1 MGQTKRD
8 TKVINT
14 KVDAIKQQRL
24 GDNLLRWGYIYR
36 RQGEETPL
44 WGVFLEA
51 IADAVVSEDGENVV
65 LIIPR
70 KTSCPPEGSPVSSL
84 GKRLKAN
91 RKK

>member
-8 TKVINT
+8 AKVINT

-65 LIIPR
+65 LVIPR
-70 KTSCPPEGSPVSSL
+70 KTSCPPEISLTPSP
-84 GKRLKAN
+84 GKRL
-91 RKK
+91 RIKKK